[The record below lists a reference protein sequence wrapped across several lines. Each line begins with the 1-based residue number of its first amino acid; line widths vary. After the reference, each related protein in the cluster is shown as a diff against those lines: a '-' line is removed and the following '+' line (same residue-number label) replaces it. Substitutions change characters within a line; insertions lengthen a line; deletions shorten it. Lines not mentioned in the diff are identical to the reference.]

1 MVEKQFRLIENQKKK
16 KSRIFVNRG
25 KKKRSKHNENYF
37 YDMKCIQMIPE
48 DLKEL
53 THIYIYIYLISFKIH
68 PNSRKMY

>member
-1 MVEKQFRLIENQKKK
+1 MSFLIGRETVSIDRKPKKK

-53 THIYIYIYLISFKIH
+53 THIYIYIYI
-68 PNSRKMY
+68 